1 MVSETEKS
9 EKPNRLPSTI
19 GVVPYY
25 PNLKLAFDRIAS
37 CLVFTYLEIH
47 YPAPQDTQGRTSSL
61 PVTVDVETVCRDL
74 KMNRRTLRF
83 ALIPLCTLYREEAKR
98 WSAAR
103 SAREFFNHRHSR
115 LGKIKPFSC
124 VTDNRSLDRTHTLT
138 IRRNNPFIAKILAD
152 AAITRL
158 SDMQLITQTLAPTQ
172 PDATSANKYPEITA
186 RRNDLGGLTESLAEI
201 LLRASALAGDR
212 RKIRYPRLRKAVESG
227 LEDASVLSAKQ
238 PKGRKRIK
246 CINVGVEP
254 ELPEEVA
261 ARFNKLTKD
270 EKQGI

>member
-1 MVSETEKS
+1 MVSETEKP

-74 KMNRRTLRF
+74 QTTRRTL
-83 ALIPLCTLYREEAKR
+83 ALALFPISVLYRDEARR
-98 WSAAR
+98 WSSAR
-103 SAREFFNHRHSR
+103 SAREFLHRSAKRHGVHKVYSVVAEQT
-115 LGKIKPFSC
+115 FDT
-124 VTDNRSLDRTHTLT
+124 VTHFIL
-138 IRRNNPFIAKILAD
+138 RRNAPFLAATLAKCGISALCNLEPDTPAFTQ
-152 AAITRL
+152 TRKT
-158 SDMQLITQTLAPTQ
+158 LIT
-172 PDATSANKYPEITA
+172 DEKMTSA
-186 RRNDLGGLTESLAEI
+186 RNDLGGLTESLAQI

-254 ELPEEVA
+254 ELPQDVA